1 MHETLETV
9 KTTPELQQ
17 FAEKLESF
25 GATIVEREK
34 AVFSRTS
41 GDKFQVLC
49 HGDLWINNLFFKFND
64 DREAVDAIMVRNMN
78 EFKLIKCT
86 VVVVNC
92 WNLQLVTVMMINR
105 REYLRF
111 VVFYF

>member
-1 MHETLETV
+1 MQETLETV

-17 FAEKLESF
+17 YADKLESF

-34 AVFSRTS
+34 AVFSRTH

-49 HGDLWINNLFFKFND
+49 HGDLWINNLFFKLND
-64 DREAVDAIMVRNMN
+64 DREAVDAMMVRNMN

-86 VVVVNC
+86 VVVVNYQTE
-92 WNLQLVTVMMINR
+92 QLDIYSKLVNDG
-105 REYLRF
+105 
-111 VVFYF
+111 

>member
-17 FAEKLESF
+17 YADKLESF

-34 AVFSRTS
+34 AVFSRTP

-49 HGDLWINNLFFKFND
+49 HGDLWINNLFFKLND
-64 DREAVDAIMVRNMN
+64 DREAVDAMMVRNMN

-86 VVVVNC
+86 VVVVERTTGH
-92 WNLQLVTVMMINR
+92 L
-105 REYLRF
+105 
-111 VVFYF
+111 